1 MRIVDIIDS
10 PRLFKR
16 YRVILD
22 NGEHYDFGL
31 DDGSTY
37 IDHHNPLLR
46 KNYWLRHLGN
56 QKEKQ
61 LIYNLT
67 PSSYNLTP
75 SSALFSAYLLWGESK
90 SLKENIK
97 ILNKLLEQ
105 KYNNNK

>member
-67 PSSYNLTP
+67 PSS
-75 SSALFSAYLLWGESK
+75 ALFSAYLLWGESK